1 MQRKGFFLKN
11 EPSPKK
17 KKPRLLLKFSV
28 SLFDTNL
35 RSASNFLNLAWK
47 MELFQIC
54 SRPHPHS
61 TLAVIPANADNVGA
75 GCARRAAHDAR
86 LSTGLG
92 ARWSDTHQ
100 ERGQGGLRL
109 ELAFICGGDRLID
122 FLFPRWKDYRWKF
135 LFFISNFFN
144 AKWDYSGIYED
155 GRIGA
160 DHQ

>member
-1 MQRKGFFLKN
+1 MNPLQ
-11 EPSPKK
+11 KK
-17 KKPRLLLKFSV
+17 TRLLLKFSV

-35 RSASNFLNLAWK
+35 RSVSNFLNLVWK

-54 SRPHPHS
+54 SGPHPHS

-109 ELAFICGGDRLID
+109 ELAFICGGDSLID

-135 LFFISNFFN
+135 LFLSRISSMPNEIIAGFMKMGGSEQIISNE
-144 AKWDYSGIYED
+144 G
-155 GRIGA
+155 
-160 DHQ
+160 